1 MPENNRFRSELI
13 ARLPFSSN
21 IVDSISRLNPKYNV
35 FDELTAKKEERLLS
49 QSVVYGQPNM
59 GNGGRGAM
67 GSVFKNMNFYEYMYS
82 SLDTD
87 KIKRIQDYRRMAAYT
102 ELSDAIDEICDECI
116 VYNEEDNTV
125 VKFKLNGSFDR
136 DTKKEVGKEWAK
148 FCRYF
153 NLEDKGWEYFRNFLI
168 DGEIFFENIISQN
181 RTDFGVL
188 GVMNIPTELINP
200 VYDNVQNGLIKGY
213 LLRKPLLSD
222 DAKNI
227 DKEQI
232 VFMEPNQVTYI
243 HSGLWNAD
251 KTIRLPYI
259 ENARRPYK
267 QLSLIEDSIVIYR
280 LVRAP
285 ERLVFKVDVGN
296 MGVPEAESYMKRL
309 MHNYWSKKTFD
320 FSGTGMQNSYNPQS
334 TLDAFWFPKRNG
346 QSGTEVETLQG
357 GQNLGQLDDLMY
369 FVKKLYKSLK
379 IPVSRLDSA
388 DPFKDGTEITRE
400 ELRFAKF
407 IMRIQRSFA
416 MGMKSAFIAHLKL
429 RGFWEQYKISEDD
442 VDIKF
447 NMPTSFGV
455 MREQQIFSIKFDNY
469 SNMSQNEGIANS
481 YAQRYYLG
489 YSDAQMAE
497 NREWLRKDAELQWEI
512 EQLRTMGPDFYENQD
527 VMNQAEADIMGGGG
541 GGASMSGGSSLG
553 MDDTPPDFGPGPE
566 AGNNSPQT
574 ADGNTQ
580 GASQGQQEPIQ

>member
-1 MPENNRFRSELI
+1 MSENRFRSELI

-21 IVDSISRLNPKYNV
+21 IMDSISRLNPKYHA
-35 FDELTAKKEERLLS
+35 FDDLTAKKEDRLLG
-49 QSVVYGQPNM
+49 QSVVYGQT
-59 GNGGRGAM
+59 GGGRRADHL

-125 VKFKLNGSFDR
+125 VKFKLNGQFNR
-136 DTKKEVGKEWAK
+136 ETKNEIDKEWK
-148 FCRYF
+148 KYCRYF

-168 DGEIFFENIISQN
+168 DGELFFENIISQN
-181 RTDFGVL
+181 RNDFGVL

-200 VYDNVQNGLIKGY
+200 IYDNVQNGLIKGY

-232 VFMEPNQVTYI
+232 VFMESNQVTYI
-243 HSGLWNAD
+243 NSGLWNAD
-251 KTIRLPYI
+251 KSVRLPYI

-296 MGVPEAESYMKRL
+296 MNVPEAESYMKRL

-320 FSGTGMQNSYNPQS
+320 FSGSGMQNSYNPQS
-334 TLDAFWFPKRNG
+334 MLDAFWFPKRNG
-346 QSGTEVETLQG
+346 QNGTEVETLAG

-379 IPVSRLDSA
+379 IPVSRLDAS

-407 IMRIQRSFA
+407 IMRIQRCFA
-416 MGMKSAFIAHLKL
+416 MGMKQSFVTHLKL
-429 RGFWEQYKISEDD
+429 RGLWTQYEIGEED
-442 VDIKF
+442 VDIQF
-447 NMPTSFGV
+447 NTPTSFGV
-455 MREQQIFSIKFDNY
+455 MREQQIFNIKFENY
-469 SNMSQNEGIANS
+469 NNMSQNEGVANS

-489 YSDAQMAE
+489 YNDAQMAE
-497 NREWLRKDAELQWEI
+497 NREWLRKDAELQWEVERI
-512 EQLRTMGPDFYENQD
+512 RTEGPDFYDNQD
-527 VMNQAEADIMGGGG
+527 ALGEAEADINGG
-541 GGASMSGGSSLG
+541 GGAGGGSG
-553 MDDTPPDFGPGPE
+553 FTPETPPDFGPGPE
-566 AGNNSPQT
+566 AGAGD
-574 ADGNTQ
+574 ADAG
-580 GASQGQQEPIQ
+580 GAPPADAGGAPPAGAPPA

>member
-1 MPENNRFRSELI
+1 M
-13 ARLPFSSN
+13 
-21 IVDSISRLNPKYNV
+21 DSISRLNPKYEV
-35 FDELTAKKEERLLS
+35 FDELTANKEDRLLG

-59 GNGGRGAM
+59 GTGRGRGAL

-87 KIKRIQDYRRMAAYT
+87 KIKRVQDYRRMAAYT
-102 ELSDAIDEICDECI
+102 ELSDAIDEICDECV

-125 VKFKLNGSFDR
+125 VKFKMLGEYNR
-136 DTKKEVGKEWAK
+136 DTKKEIQKEWSK
-148 FCRYF
+148 YVRYF

-181 RTDFGVL
+181 RADFGVL
-188 GVMNIPTELINP
+188 GIMNIPTELINP
-200 VYDNVQNGLIKGY
+200 IYDNVQNGLIKGY

-251 KTIRLPYI
+251 KSVRLPYI

-296 MGVPEAESYMKRL
+296 MNVPEAESYMKRL

-334 TLDAFWFPKRNG
+334 MLDAFWFPKRNG
-346 QSGTEVETLQG
+346 QNGTEVETLAG

-379 IPVSRLDSA
+379 IPVSRLDAA
-388 DPFKDGTEITRE
+388 DPFKDGTEVTRE

-416 MGMKSAFIAHLKL
+416 MGMKQSFITHLKL
-429 RGFWEQYKISEDD
+429 RGLWEQYDIAEDD

-447 NMPTSFGV
+447 NTPTSFGV

-489 YSDAQMAE
+489 YTDAQMAE

-512 EQLRTMGPDFYENQD
+512 ERLRTEGPDFYQNQD
-527 VMNQAEADIMGGGG
+527 VMDQAQADIMGGGAG
-541 GGASMSGGSSLG
+541 GGGSAFTPE
-553 MDDTPPDFGPGPE
+553 TPPDFGPGPV
-566 AGNNSPQT
+566 
-574 ADGNTQ
+574 
-580 GASQGQQEPIQ
+580 QGQDQAQQGQAPQQGGQAPQAGQPPTQ

>member
-35 FDELTAKKEERLLS
+35 FDELTAKKEERLLG

-59 GNGGRGAM
+59 GTGGRGAM

-116 VYNEEDNTV
+116 VYNEEDNSV

-153 NLEDKGWEYFRNFLI
+153 NLEDKGWEYFRNFLV
-168 DGEIFFENIISQN
+168 DGELFFENIISQN

-369 FVKKLYKSLK
+369 FVKKLYKALK

-416 MGMKSAFIAHLKL
+416 MGMKNAFIAHLKL

-512 EQLRTMGPDFYENQD
+512 EQLRTMGPDFYDNQD
-527 VMNQAEADIMGGGG
+527 VMNQAEADIMGGGS
-541 GGASMSGGSSLG
+541 GAPMSGGSNLG

-566 AGNNSPQT
+566 AGNDSPQT
-574 ADGNTQ
+574 ADSD
-580 GASQGQQEPIQ
+580 SQAQQDVAQ

>member
-1 MPENNRFRSELI
+1 MAESNRFRSELI

-21 IVDSISRLNPKYNV
+21 ILDSISRLNPKYEV
-35 FDELTAKKEERLLS
+35 FDDLSTKSADRLVG

-59 GNGGRGAM
+59 GGKGDHL

-87 KIKRIQDYRRMAAYT
+87 KIKRVQDYRRMAAYT

-116 VYNEEDNTV
+116 VYSEEDNSV
-125 VKFKLNGSFDR
+125 VKFKLNGEFDR
-136 DTKKEVGKEWAK
+136 DTKNEIDKEWMK
-148 FCRYF
+148 YVRYF

-168 DGEIFFENIISQN
+168 DGELFFENIISAN
-181 RTDFGVL
+181 RPDYGSL

-213 LLRKPLLSD
+213 MLRKPLLSD

-232 VFMEPNQVTYI
+232 VFLEPNQVTYI

-251 KTIRLPYI
+251 KTVRLPYI

-296 MGVPEAESYMKRL
+296 MNVPEAESYMKRL

-320 FSGTGMQNSYNPQS
+320 FSGQGMQNSYNPQS
-334 TLDAFWFPKRNG
+334 MLDAFWFPKRNG
-346 QSGTEVETLQG
+346 QNGTEVETLAG

-379 IPVSRLDSA
+379 IPTSRLDSA

-407 IMRIQRSFA
+407 VMRIQRCFA
-416 MGMKSAFIAHLKL
+416 MGMKESFITHLKL
-429 RGFWEQYKISEDD
+429 RGLWDQYKLGETD
-442 VDIKF
+442 VEIKF

-489 YSDAQMAE
+489 YSDSQMAE

-512 EQLRTMGPDFYENQD
+512 EKLRMEGPDFYDNQD
-527 VMNQAEADIMGGGG
+527 VMGQAEADIMGGGG
-541 GGASMSGGSSLG
+541 GAGGGSA
-553 MDDTPPDFGPGPE
+553 MTPDTPPDFGPGPE
-566 AGNNSPQT
+566 AGASDAN
-574 ADGNTQ
+574 AQ
-580 GASQGQQEPIQ
+580 GAGAQGTAPPAQGQPPAQ

>member
-1 MPENNRFRSELI
+1 MSENRFRSELI

-21 IVDSISRLNPKYNV
+21 IMDSISRLNPKYGV
-35 FDELTAKKEERLLS
+35 FDELTTKQEDRLLG
-49 QSVVYGQPNM
+49 QSVVYSQPGMSGGAN
-59 GNGGRGAM
+59 GNGHL

-116 VYNEEDNTV
+116 VYNEEDNSIV
-125 VKFKLNGSFDR
+125 QFALQGEFNR
-136 DTKKEVGKEWAK
+136 DTKKEIKREWGKFVRHFK
-148 FCRYF
+148 
-153 NLEDKGWEYFRNFLI
+153 LEDKGWEYFRHFLI
-168 DGEIFFENIISQN
+168 DGELFFENIISQN
-181 RTDFGVL
+181 RPDYGVL

-222 DAKNI
+222 DSKNI

-232 VFMEPNQVTYI
+232 IFMEPNQCTYI

-251 KTIRLPYI
+251 KTVRLPYI

-296 MGVPEAESYMKRL
+296 MNVPEAESYMKRL

-320 FSGTGMQNSYNPQS
+320 FSGQGMQNSYNPQS
-334 TLDAFWFPKRNG
+334 MLDAFWFPKRNG
-346 QSGTEVETLQG
+346 QNGTEVDTLQG
-357 GQNLGQLDDLMY
+357 GQNLGQLEDLMY
-369 FVKKLYKSLK
+369 FMKKLYKSLK
-379 IPVSRLDSA
+379 IPVSRLDAA
-388 DPFKDGTEITRE
+388 DPFKDGTEVTRE

-416 MGMKSAFIAHLKL
+416 MGMRDAFIAHLKL
-429 RGFWEQYKISEDD
+429 RRLWEQYKLSENDID
-442 VDIKF
+442 VKF
-447 NMPTSFGV
+447 NTPTSFGV

-469 SNMSQNEGIANS
+469 SNMSANEGIANS

-489 YSDAQMAE
+489 YSDSQMAE

-512 EQLRTMGPDFYENQD
+512 ERLRTEGPDFYDNQD
-527 VMNQAEADIMGGGG
+527 VMDQAQADIMGGGG
-541 GGASMSGGSSLG
+541 GAGGGSAFQPE
-553 MDDTPPDFGPGPE
+553 TPPDFGPGP
-566 AGNNSPQT
+566 A
-574 ADGNTQ
+574 
-580 GASQGQQEPIQ
+580 QGQDQAQQGQAPAQGGQPPAGGQPPTQ

>member
-1 MPENNRFRSELI
+1 MAESNRFRSELI

-21 IVDSISRLNPKYNV
+21 ILDSISRLNPKYEV
-35 FDELTAKKEERLLS
+35 FDDLSTKSADRLVG

-59 GNGGRGAM
+59 GGKGDHL

-87 KIKRIQDYRRMAAYT
+87 KIKRVQDYRRMAAYT

-116 VYNEEDNTV
+116 VYSEEDNSV
-125 VKFKLNGSFDR
+125 VKFKLNGEFDR
-136 DTKKEVGKEWAK
+136 DTKNEIDKEWMK
-148 FCRYF
+148 YVRYF

-168 DGEIFFENIISQN
+168 DGELFFENIISAN
-181 RTDFGVL
+181 RPDYGSL

-213 LLRKPLLSD
+213 MLRKPLLSD

-232 VFMEPNQVTYI
+232 VFLEPNQVTYI

-251 KTIRLPYI
+251 KTVRLPYI

-296 MGVPEAESYMKRL
+296 MNVPEAESYMKRL

-320 FSGTGMQNSYNPQS
+320 FSGQGMQNSYNPQS
-334 TLDAFWFPKRNG
+334 MLDAFWFPKRNG
-346 QSGTEVETLQG
+346 QNGTDVETLAG

-369 FVKKLYKSLK
+369 FVKKLYKALK
-379 IPVSRLDSA
+379 IPTSRLDSA

-407 IMRIQRSFA
+407 VMRIQRCFA
-416 MGMKSAFIAHLKL
+416 MGMKESFITHLKL
-429 RGFWEQYKISEDD
+429 RGLWDQYKLGETD
-442 VDIKF
+442 VEIKF

-489 YSDAQMAE
+489 YSDSQMAE

-512 EQLRTMGPDFYENQD
+512 EKLRMEGPDFYDNQD
-527 VMNQAEADIMGGGG
+527 VMGQAEADIMGGGG
-541 GGASMSGGSSLG
+541 GAGGGSA
-553 MDDTPPDFGPGPE
+553 MTPDTPPDFGPGPE
-566 AGNNSPQT
+566 AGASDAN
-574 ADGNTQ
+574 AQ
-580 GASQGQQEPIQ
+580 GAGAQGTAPPAQGQAPMQ